1 MMQGGE
7 TEGGSGG
14 SSGAS
19 SSSSRTS
26 VVLYVGCLEPFN
38 PNGEPHS

>member
-1 MMQGGE
+1 MMPGGE

-26 VVLYVGCLEPFN
+26 VVLDVGCLEPFN
-38 PNGEPHS
+38 PKGEPHS